1 MIRGLSKT
9 CAPFT
14 VKDMVEN
21 LRRRRGVAILT
32 YF

>member
-21 LRRRRGVAILT
+21 LRRRGVAILT